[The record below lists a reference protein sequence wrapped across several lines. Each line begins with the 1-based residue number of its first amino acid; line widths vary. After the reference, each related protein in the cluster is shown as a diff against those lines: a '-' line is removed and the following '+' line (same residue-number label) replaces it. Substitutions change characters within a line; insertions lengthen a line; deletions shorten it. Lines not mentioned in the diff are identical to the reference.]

1 MHDFCYKEIAL
12 CQVIYA
18 SRFFF
23 YICLILYTVYS
34 LYYVNIKKPL
44 VNIKK
49 PNYNKENKDITHISI
64 ELEAGLSSWLIG
76 SDIAMVSISSCCDSG
91 P

>member
-1 MHDFCYKEIAL
+1 MSSYLRTSVFT
-12 CQVIYA
+12 
-18 SRFFF
+18 FF
-23 YICLILYTVYS
+23 LILYTVYS
-34 LYYVNIKKPL
+34 QYNFNNKNPL

-64 ELEAGLSSWLIG
+64 TLEAGLSGWLIG
-76 SDIAMVSISSCCDSG
+76 SHIAMVSISSCCDSG